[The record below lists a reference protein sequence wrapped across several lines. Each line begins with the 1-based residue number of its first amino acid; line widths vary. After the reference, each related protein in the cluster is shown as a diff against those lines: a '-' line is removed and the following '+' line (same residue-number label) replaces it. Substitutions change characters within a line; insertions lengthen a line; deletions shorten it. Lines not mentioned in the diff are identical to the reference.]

1 MKRKAQ
7 MRPRKRRP
15 VEAARPTT
23 ASPGKLL
30 WKTMQICCCLLES
43 PHPGVVSPFVFVVE
57 DEVEV
62 APSEFLKYLLMLS
75 CGENSNW
82 FIQMSCQF

>member
-23 ASPGKLL
+23 ASPEKLW
-30 WKTMQICCCLLES
+30 WKIMQICCCLLES
-43 PHPGVVSPFVFVVE
+43 PHPGVVSRVPFVFV
-57 DEVEV
+57 VEV
-62 APSEFLKYLLMLS
+62 APSEF
-75 CGENSNW
+75 
-82 FIQMSCQF
+82 